1 MISVALLG
9 PLVVH
14 DDDKQLVVP
23 AGKTTELLM
32 RLALAAGTVV
42 RAERLIDEL
51 WADEALGVARNTLQ
65 SKVSQL
71 RRALGDSTLVVGGT
85 GGYSLAVDPGCVDAL
100 EVMRLADETSNFR
113 RVGDASAAL
122 ESSAAALAKFRGETM
137 FDGSDAEWLAPHRA
151 VLEGLRLRLIED
163 HVGSRMD
170 LGAGR
175 EVVDELETLVAVHPL
190 REGLSALLM
199 TALYRDGRQADALAA
214 YTWVRARLA
223 EELGLDPS
231 PELRKLEQLVLQQ
244 DPLLDP
250 PKHNPARTDHYLVE
264 GNLPLLSSSIVGRD
278 RQLVEVAEL
287 MMSHRLVTLVGSA
300 GVGKTRFAIEVC
312 RDAHFDDGVWFVRL
326 DSARTAAS
334 VRETVAEALHAG
346 TASERALTERLRG
359 TNTLIVLDN
368 CEHVIDAV
376 ADLVEPLLRAGPGV
390 RLLATSQLP
399 MGIAG
404 EAVYGL
410 QPLAFEDSVALFAQ
424 RAGEHGHTFVLD
436 SVSIPAMQDVCRS
449 LEGLPLAIELAAA
462 RTKSLTIDEIARRLD
477 DRFALLRDPTSRRPE
492 RQRALYAAIA
502 WSYELLFPDDQRG
515 LWALACFV
523 DGASLSAVEH
533 VMRAMDIPAEVCVD
547 VVDRLVD
554 RSLVSCAVA
563 ADGAVRYRLLDSVRS
578 FALDRMDE
586 GGCAQ
591 VALAAHAALFA
602 ARAALA
608 ADEVRSGEQPRPLAF
623 ATIERANID
632 SALCWA
638 NVHDPLV
645 SLAIATDLGWVWVVL
660 GDGLGANRVR
670 ASLTASEAVASP
682 LQRFGGLLAMGWL
695 DASAGNVEDGHRA
708 IAEAL
713 QLLEPGKDRFLHA
726 KAQWYLAY
734 VLAQQGR
741 FVESSLVVEASRA
754 VFGELGSEWEEAA
767 SWVLTAHSAI
777 AVGDP
782 ASAGVACWEAA
793 TLLARVGDP
802 WLMVHAEG
810 MLGGVAQGE
819 HRFADACEHLGRA
832 AVQSHQSGFA
842 ATEAYH
848 LANLGRAQQLNGEL
862 DCAARTLNRAIET
875 ARSTGDPRVVAL
887 SQVRLGRVL
896 RAQGN
901 PAAARTTISTA
912 QAWYRAS
919 GGGDG
924 ARLADCV
931 LASLNTDSNS
941 DASISSVESVLAD
954 ARAADDVEVELL
966 CLDALAR
973 MHAELGQTPL
983 AASLLSEA
991 DALMGAAW
999 HHVVDEDRIDGREAR
1014 RLISR

>member
-1 MISVALLG
+1 MIFVALLG
-9 PLVVH
+9 PLEVRC
-14 DDDKQLVVP
+14 DDQQLVVP
-23 AGKTTELLM
+23 SGKTTELLM
-32 RLALAAGTVV
+32 RLALAAGTMV
-42 RAERLIDEL
+42 RTERLIDEL
-51 WADEALGVARNTLQ
+51 WADDALGVAKNTLQ

-71 RRALGDSTLVVGGT
+71 RRALGDAAFVVGGT
-85 GGYSLAVDPGCVDAL
+85 GGYTLAVDPVCVDVL
-100 EVMRLADETSNFR
+100 EVMRLADETSSFR
-113 RVGDASAAL
+113 RAGDAAAAL

-163 HVGSRMD
+163 HLGSRMD

-175 EVVDELETLVAVHPL
+175 EVVHELETLVAAHPL

-250 PKHNPARTDHYLVE
+250 PKHTRPRTDDYLVE
-264 GNLPLLSSSIVGRD
+264 GNLPMLSSSIVGRD
-278 RQLVEVAEL
+278 RQMVEVAES
-287 MMSHRLVTLVGSA
+287 MTSHRLVTVVGSA
-300 GVGKTRFAIEVC
+300 GVGKTRLAIEVC
-312 RDAHFDDGVWFVRL
+312 RNAHYDDGVWFVRL

-334 VRETVAEALHAG
+334 VREAVAEALHAG
-346 TASERALTERLRG
+346 AASDRALTERLRG

-399 MGIAG
+399 IGIAG

-410 QPLAFEDSVALFAQ
+410 QPLTFEDSVALFAQ
-424 RAGEHGHTFVLD
+424 RAGEHGHSFVLD
-436 SVSIPAMQDVCRS
+436 SASIPATQDVCLS

-462 RTKSLTIDEIARRLD
+462 RTKSLTIDEIARRLE
-477 DRFALLRDPTSRRPE
+477 DRFTLLRDPTSRRPE
-492 RQRALYAAIA
+492 RQRALQAAIA

-523 DGASLSAVEH
+523 DGAPLSAVEH
-533 VMRAMDIPAEVCVD
+533 VMRALEIPAEVCVD
-547 VVDRLVD
+547 IVDRLVD

-563 ADGAVRYRLLDSVRS
+563 ADGAVRYWLLDSVRR
-578 FALDRMDE
+578 FAFDRLDE
-586 GGCAQ
+586 SESAQ
-591 VALAAHAALFA
+591 VALSAHAAWFA

-608 ADEVRSGEQPRPLAF
+608 ADEVRSVEQERPLAF
-623 ATIERANID
+623 AKIERANID
-632 SALCWA
+632 SALSWA
-638 NVHDPLV
+638 TVHDPLV
-645 SLAIATDLGWVWVVL
+645 SLAIATNLGWVWVVL
-660 GDGLGANRVR
+660 GDGFGASRVR
-670 ASLTASEAVASP
+670 ASLTASAATASP
-682 LQRFGGLLAMGWL
+682 LQRFGGLLAVGWL

-708 IAEAL
+708 IAEATS
-713 QLLEPGKDRFLHA
+713 LLEPGKDSFLHA

-741 FVESSLVVEASRA
+741 FVESSRVVEASRA
-754 VFGELGSEWEEAA
+754 VFRELGSEWEEAA

-777 AVGDP
+777 AAGDP
-782 ASAGVACWEAA
+782 ASAGAACWEAA

-802 WLMVHAEG
+802 WLMVHAEA

-832 AVQSHQSGFA
+832 AAQSHQSGFA

-848 LANLGRAQQLNGEL
+848 LANLGRAQQLNGDL
-862 DCAARTLNRAIET
+862 DSAARTLSRAIET

-896 RAQGN
+896 RAQGDA
-901 PAAARTTISTA
+901 AAARTTISTA
-912 QAWYRAS
+912 QDWYRAS

-931 LASLNTDSNS
+931 LASLNTGS
-941 DASISSVESVLAD
+941 DRDGIRSVESVLAN
-954 ARAADDVEVELL
+954 ARAADDVEIELL

-973 MHAELGQTPL
+973 MHAELGQTSL
-983 AASLLSEA
+983 AASLLSES